1 MRIYPVPFRRLEE
14 AEQYRKFDWLEL
26 DLVKARSD
34 PRPESWSPV
43 DPKQMTAVGHLD
55 TADDWRE
62 RRRLLLWTAKVY
74 TRLDL
79 GNYPSTK
86 AGQLHC

>member
-1 MRIYPVPFRRLEE
+1 VREDGSWVRIYPVPFRRLEE

-34 PRPESWSPV
+34 PRPESWCPV
-43 DPKQMTAVGHLD
+43 DATQMSAVGHVD

-62 RRRLLLWTAKVY
+62 RRRLLLQTAKV
-74 TRLDL
+74 
-79 GNYPSTK
+79 
-86 AGQLHC
+86 